1 MYFYLLF
8 IFSFYFISG
17 KELYHGC
24 TDTKPLLLLLLL
36 LLLSIIND
44 YTNVTNFF
52 LIRSRL

>member
-36 LLLSIIND
+36 LLSIIHD